1 VNWIGGPFLALVAVL
16 PYIIA
21 QVTDIPSGMALGGT
35 GLIIIVSGTIELW
48 NSIKSASTT
57 SGYNVTRSRIES
69 KYVSEKVTKDEVSQ
83 LW

>member
-1 VNWIGGPFLALVAVL
+1 
-16 PYIIA
+16 
-21 QVTDIPSGMALGGT
+21 M
-35 GLIIIVSGTIELW
+35 ELW

-69 KYVSEKVTKDEVSQ
+69 KHIDEMADVETKVEQ

>member
-1 VNWIGGPFLALVAVL
+1 LALIAIL

-21 QVTDIPSGMALGGT
+21 EITSIPSGLALGGT
-35 GLIIIVSGTIELW
+35 GLIIIVTATMELW

-57 SGYNVTRSRIES
+57 SGYNVTRTRIES
-69 KYVSEKVTKDEVSQ
+69 KYVDEIASKETKVEQ